1 VSFPACPPWS
11 DKRSLLPPGRPAS
24 ASLFVRARPPL
35 LGRVLPTSSVFSN
48 ARYSHK
54 MGTTSVPY
62 LLEGSPC
69 SSKREKSEPFVE
81 MCTGKLVPAVAAGA
95 INSSFEVQISPTWES
110 SSLAALNVIGPGRST
125 KTSDAFSG
133 CEPSALLLRATHADF
148 HFTASVCEEKAREA
162 QASADRLAHAF
173 RKRRDPARPR

>member
-1 VSFPACPPWS
+1 MSFPACPPWS

-24 ASLFVRARPPL
+24 ASLFARARPPFED
-35 LGRVLPTSSVFSN
+35 GFRLPL
-48 ARYSHK
+48 RYFQTHATPHK
-54 MGTTSVPY
+54 MGTTSVTY

-95 INSSFEVQISPTWES
+95 ISSSFEAESSPKWES
-110 SSLAALNVIGPGRST
+110 SSPAAPNVIGPGRST

-133 CEPSALLLRATHADF
+133 CEPSALLLTATNVEF
-148 HFTASVCEEKAREA
+148 QLTASLCEEKAREA
-162 QASADRLAHAF
+162 QATADRLAYAF
-173 RKRRDPARPR
+173 RKRRDPSRPH